1 MDRISSENPAVE
13 TLRATVA
20 RHGARR
26 KRIDLPEDSLPEG
39 EVIRLVIDGTTYH
52 ARVEGG
58 FADGPHLSGAYETPE
73 MAREGSGTNHLDEWL
88 EEIARPVGGSVLLDV
103 IEPEFAY
110 GLREPG
116 EETVYEAVE
125 KPKESLANIAR
136 DLEGPGA

>member
-26 KRIDLPEDSLPEG
+26 KRIDLPEGSLPAG
-39 EVIRLVIDGTTYH
+39 EVVRLVIDGTTYH
-52 ARVEGG
+52 AKVEGG
-58 FADGPHLSGAYETPE
+58 FADGPHVSGAYDGPD
-73 MAREGSGTNHLDEWL
+73 MAREGSGTNRLGEWL
-88 EEIARPVGGSVLLDV
+88 EEAGRPVGGSVLLDT

-110 GLREPG
+110 GLRKPG
-116 EETVYEAVE
+116 EEVVYEAVE

-136 DLEGPGA
+136 DLEDS

>member
-39 EVIRLVIDGTTYH
+39 EVVRLVIDGTTYH
-52 ARVEGG
+52 AQIEGG
-58 FADGPHLSGAYETPE
+58 FADDPHVSGAYESPE
-73 MAREGSGTNHLDEWL
+73 MARESSGTNHLGEWL
-88 EEIARPVGGSVLLDV
+88 EEVERPVGGSVLLDV

-110 GLREPG
+110 GLRKPG
-116 EETVYEAVE
+116 EEAVYEAVE

-136 DLEGPGA
+136 DLEDS